1 MMDLTG
7 KLIICRGCGTHLPG
21 RSREELLARQKI
33 GTCYLCGRPLSAG
46 EPPKLS
52 RFATPE
58 DRLRQHIAPVVTR

>member
-33 GTCYLCGRPLSAG
+33 GTCYLCGRPLPTGDA
-46 EPPKLS
+46 PKLS